1 MENELLFQ
9 LGINWKLFLS
19 QVVNFFILLLVL
31 TFFVYK
37 PLIRIIK
44 ERSKKIKEGLEK
56 AEEADVRLKEI
67 DIIGAGKIREAE
79 QKGIEIIKAT
89 EVKAKILDKEGID
102 FVLDIYGAAAAKDN
116 YYFEELKKTSVVLQD
131 KGKLFFR
138 GAVPNT
144 QTPLIFNAHLVS
156 VNLTPKGNYDK
167 TVLEGMACGTLPLVS
182 SSAFNDIIP
191 AEFRFKEDD
200 NRDLVEKIK
209 FIFSLSETAVAKY
222 GSNCRRAVE
231 KNHALNNLVNKILK
245 LCFQS

>member
-89 EVKAKILDKEGID
+89 EVKAKILDKENQEKAEKKQKDAQELLKLSILKQKEEAREI
-102 FVLDIYGAAAAKDN
+102 VLKDAV
-116 YYFEELKKTSVVLQD
+116 ELVKK
-131 KGKLFFR
+131 
-138 GAVPNT
+138 
-144 QTPLIFNAHLVS
+144 IVS
-156 VNLTPKGNYDK
+156 K
-167 TVLEGMACGTLPLVS
+167 TVELNPKDIDDKLVKK
-182 SSAFNDIIP
+182 A
-191 AEFRFKEDD
+191 
-200 NRDLVEKIK
+200 V
-209 FIFSLSETAVAKY
+209 SE
-222 GSNCRRAVE
+222 
-231 KNHALNNLVNKILK
+231 LNEI
-245 LCFQS
+245 